1 MLARRSGS
9 HLSSLKSPPASR
21 NESKVGQELYFRH
34 GQPGGQASPDKDG
47 EEDKG
52 KEETMQ
58 RSED

>member
-1 MLARRSGS
+1 MEIWQ
-9 HLSSLKSPPASR
+9 K
-21 NESKVGQELYFRH
+21 
-34 GQPGGQASPDKDG
+34 PDKDG